1 MDLEN
6 LNDEL
11 QDNVYELEKDLIN
24 VDQYQRRNNIEFV
37 GISNEVNQKQL
48 EKHILEIVNK
58 MGAKSNGRKVTS
70 YDVVACHWLK
80 RSPGSSGKNVIIRF
94 KDRNIVSECI
104 RRRKSLIK
112 IRNDYNYKYLNVIE
126 DLNKRIQSFI

>member
-58 MGAKSNGRKVTS
+58 MGAI
-70 YDVVACHWLK
+70 
-80 RSPGSSGKNVIIRF
+80 P
-94 KDRNIVSECI
+94 
-104 RRRKSLIK
+104 
-112 IRNDYNYKYLNVIE
+112 
-126 DLNKRIQSFI
+126 